1 MARHTPKPVK
11 GIERQFDVS
20 DIKQGSN
27 KPQRNTTTKG
37 IGGWD

>member
-1 MARHTPKPVK
+1 MARHTPKPEK

-27 KPQRNTTTKG
+27 KFKRDTTPNN
-37 IGGWD
+37 GGWD